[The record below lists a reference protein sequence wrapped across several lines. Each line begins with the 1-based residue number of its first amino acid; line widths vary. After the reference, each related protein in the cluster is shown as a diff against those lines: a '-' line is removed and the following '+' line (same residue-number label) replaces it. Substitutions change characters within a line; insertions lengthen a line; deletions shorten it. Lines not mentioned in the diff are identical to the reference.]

1 MLLDD
6 FRVVAD
12 QPFPADGETAQAFAF
27 RDSGFLE
34 NPKTAAPRSNKD
46 KLCPVFTD
54 LIRGEIFDTNIP
66 ARVGSLEVNDTM
78 IAGDTTAV
86 LP

>member
-1 MLLDD
+1 MRNGHRGSGFEGLPVNFGLMLLDD

-34 NPKTAAPRSNKD
+34 NPKTAAARSNKD

-54 LIRGEIFDTNIP
+54 LIRGKIFDANP
-66 ARVGSLEVNDTM
+66 FA
-78 IAGDTTAV
+78 
-86 LP
+86 